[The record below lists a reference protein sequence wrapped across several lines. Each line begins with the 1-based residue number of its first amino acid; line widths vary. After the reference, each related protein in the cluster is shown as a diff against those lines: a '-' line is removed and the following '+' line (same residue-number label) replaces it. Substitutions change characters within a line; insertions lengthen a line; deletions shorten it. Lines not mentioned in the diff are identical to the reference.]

1 MVVCQDC
8 MAVLELVASEIDPN
22 YGVSLN
28 QYACGWTILR
38 PFGSQSIKVSL
49 ALTHRSTIG
58 T

>member
-1 MVVCQDC
+1 

-49 ALTHRSTIG
+49 ALTHRSTIEP
-58 T
+58 